1 MGTVSLCMIVRDEE
15 DVLGRCLDSV
25 KDLVDEIIIVDT
37 GSHDRTK
44 EIARQYTEKI
54 FDFPWI
60 DDFSAARNFSF
71 DKASC
76 AYCMWL
82 DADDILL
89 QEDRERFKEL
99 KEELAP
105 EVEVVMMPYHV
116 GFDET
121 GQLTFS
127 YYRER
132 LVKNYRGMRWK
143 GPVHEVIETRGHR
156 VYADCAV
163 THWKLH
169 PSDPDRNLRIF
180 QGILAKGES
189 LEPRQQFYYGRELYY
204 HQEYAQALAV
214 FEGFLSQGQGWVEN
228 QIDACRHC
236 ARCLYGLCRAEEA
249 LLAFFRSFSYDVPRA
264 EICCDIGQHF
274 LDREQWRQAAYWYR
288 QALRCERQD
297 DKGGF
302 VLPDAYGYEP
312 YLGLCL
318 CSSRL
323 GNEQEAEAYNELAA
337 ACKPDSPAIAYNRA
351 YFASLKKT

>member
-105 EVEVVMMPYHV
+105 EVKVVMMPYHV

-169 PSDPDRNLRIF
+169 PS
-180 QGILAKGES
+180 
-189 LEPRQQFYYGRELYY
+189 ELYY

-214 FEGFLSQGQGWVEN
+214 FESFLSQGQGWVEN